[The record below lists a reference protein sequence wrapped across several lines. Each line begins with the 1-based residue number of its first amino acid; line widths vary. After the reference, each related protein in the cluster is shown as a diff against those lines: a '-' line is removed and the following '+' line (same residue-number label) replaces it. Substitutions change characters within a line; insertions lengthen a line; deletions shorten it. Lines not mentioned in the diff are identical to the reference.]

1 LHSPIIVLIS
11 IEDIYAEDI
20 SNQNG
25 TITCLTTCTFEVGTN
40 ISAENFSFEIDNI
53 LIQPTF
59 GNEVRKLK
67 FELEDI
73 DTPDF
78 MATFTII
85 NEQIIIIDVI
95 PDQSNAKLKF
105 NIDGSQLV
113 AVEIDGV
120 NRTLTFNPVGSGET
134 EVEFTDEPFGIMKIF
149 LPQNADTRF
158 ATFGR
163 TLEGDFL
170 NNFTNIEFARI
181 HGIAENYNLS
191 NENIR
196 KIIDL
201 TTIDGQKAY
210 EIAGKMFIPIDF
222 TPEANLTKV
231 GQAYIDGIG
240 NSTSFAEIFDK
251 IEQRMRNET
260 VTEEG
265 NVPNAGKNPNPT

>member
-1 LHSPIIVLIS
+1 
-11 IEDIYAEDI
+11 
-20 SNQNG
+20 
-25 TITCLTTCTFEVGTN
+25 
-40 ISAENFSFEIDNI
+40 
-53 LIQPTF
+53 
-59 GNEVRKLK
+59 
-67 FELEDI
+67 
-73 DTPDF
+73 

-149 LPQNADTRF
+149 LPQNSLTNF

-170 NNFTNIEFARI
+170 NNFTKTEFERVFSL
-181 HGIAENYNLS
+181 AEHYNLS
-191 NENIR
+191 PENIQ
-196 KIIDL
+196 KIKNF
-201 TTIDGQKAY
+201 TTIDNQKAY
-210 EIAGKMFIPIDF
+210 EIAGKMLVPLGF
-222 TPEANLTKV
+222 TAQANLTQA

-240 NSTSFAEIFDK
+240 NSTTFAEIFDK
-251 IEQRMRNET
+251 IEQRIRNET
-260 VTEEG
+260 G
-265 NVPNAGKNPNPT
+265 SGGLGDDPTFGDAPPES